1 MRIRKRALTFED
13 VLLVPQHS
21 TILPKEVCLKSRFS
35 KNVTLNIP
43 IVSAAMDTVTEF
55 KSAIAMARMGG
66 IGVIHKNMDIEA
78 QAMQIKKVKKSESGI
93 IIDPIFISP
102 DATVG
107 EAEVLMEEYH
117 ISGVPVVDKDKK
129 LLGIITNRDMRF
141 ITDMSLKIS
150 DTMTSAPLITAKKG
164 TTLEEAS
171 KVLQKH
177 KIEKLPIVDNENR
190 LIGLITI
197 KDIEKKVQFPNANKD
212 EFGRLRVAGAIGV
225 GQLDRAKALVKA
237 GVDVI
242 VLDSAHGHSQ
252 GIIDTVKLIK
262 KELKVDVV
270 AGNIATAEAARDLI
284 EAGADGVKVGIGP
297 GSICT
302 TRIVAGVGIPQIS
315 AIDEVAQVANALGI
329 PVIADG
335 GIKYSGDVAKALAV
349 GASCVMLGSALAG
362 TYEAPGEMILY
373 NGRQFKEYRGMGS
386 IGAMSKGS
394 TDRYFQEGTAA
405 DKLVPEGIEGR
416 VPYRGKISE
425 VIHQMLGG
433 LRSSM
438 GYCGSESIE
447 MFWEKAEFVEITSAG
462 LRESHV
468 HDVTITKESPN
479 YHGSHIN

>member
-1 MRIRKRALTFED
+1 MRIKKRALTFED

-21 TILPKEVCLKSRFS
+21 TVLPKEVNIQTKLS
-35 KNVTLNIP
+35 KRVGLNIP
-43 IVSAAMDTVTEF
+43 IVSAAMDTVTEY
-55 KSAIAMARMGG
+55 KAAIAMARLGG

-78 QAMQIKKVKKSESGI
+78 QATQIKKVKKSESGI
-93 IIDPIFISP
+93 IIDPIFIGP
-102 DATVG
+102 DSTVG
-107 EAEVLMEEYH
+107 EADALMAEYH
-117 ISGVPVVDKDKK
+117 ISGVPVIENGRH
-129 LLGIITNRDMRF
+129 LIGIITNRDMRF
-141 ITDMSLKIS
+141 ITDMSLKVS
-150 DTMTSAPLITAKKG
+150 DVMTHAPLITAKEG
-164 TTLEEAS
+164 TTLEEAA

-177 KIEKLPIVDNENR
+177 KIEKLPIVDDDGN
-190 LIGLITI
+190 LMGLITI
-197 KDIEKKVQFPNANKD
+197 KDIEKKIQFPHANKD
-212 EFGRLRVAGAIGV
+212 EFGRLRVAAAIGV
-225 GQLDRAKALVKA
+225 GQLDRAVALVEA

-252 GIIDTVKLIK
+252 GIIDTVKRIK
-262 KELKVDVV
+262 KELDIDVI
-270 AGNIATAEAARDLI
+270 AGNIASADAAQDLI
-284 EAGADGVKVGIGP
+284 DAGADGVKVGIGP

-302 TRIVAGVGIPQIS
+302 TRIVAGVGVPQIT
-315 AIDEVAQVANALGI
+315 AIDEVAQVANKAGV

-349 GASCVMLGSALAG
+349 GGSCVMLGSALAG
-362 TYEAPGEMILY
+362 TYEAPGEMIIY

-386 IGAMSKGS
+386 ISAMSKGS

-416 VPYRGKISE
+416 VPYRGKISD
-425 VIHQMLGG
+425 VIHQMIGG

-438 GYCGSESIE
+438 GYCGSESIS

-479 YHGSHIN
+479 YHS

>member
-1 MRIRKRALTFED
+1 MNIKKRALTFED

-21 TILPKEVCLKSRFS
+21 TVLPKEV
-35 KNVTLNIP
+35 NVTTMLTKRVSLNIP
-43 IVSAAMDTVTEF
+43 IVSAAMDTVTEY
-55 KSAIAMARMGG
+55 KAAIAMARLGG
-66 IGVIHKNMDIEA
+66 IGVIHKNMDIDTQA
-78 QAMQIKKVKKSESGI
+78 QQVNKVKKSTSGI
-93 IIDPIFISP
+93 IIDPIFIGP

-107 EAEVLMEEYH
+107 EADVVMAEYK
-117 ISGVPVVDKDKK
+117 ISGVPVVNNKQK
-129 LLGIITNRDMRF
+129 LIGIITNRDMRF
-141 ITDMSLKIS
+141 ITDMSLKVS
-150 DTMTSAPLITAKKG
+150 DVMTPAPLVTAKEG
-164 TTLEEAS
+164 TTLESAAEI
-171 KVLQKH
+171 LQKH
-177 KIEKLPIVDNENR
+177 KIEKLPIVDDNDQ

-197 KDIEKKVQFPNANKD
+197 KDIEKKIQYPNANKD
-212 EFGRLRVAGAIGV
+212 EFGRLIVAAAIGV
-225 GQLDRAKALVKA
+225 GQLDRATALVAA

-262 KELKVDVV
+262 KELDVDVI
-270 AGNIATAEAARDLI
+270 AGNIATGAAAQDLI
-284 EAGADGVKVGIGP
+284 DAGADGVKVGIGP

-302 TRIVAGVGIPQIS
+302 TRIVAGVGVPQIS
-315 AIDEVAQVANALGI
+315 AIDEVALVANKAGV

-349 GASCVMLGSALAG
+349 GGSCVMLGSALAG
-362 TYEAPGEMILY
+362 TYEAPGEMILF

-416 VPYRGKISE
+416 VPYRGKIAD
-425 VIHQMLGG
+425 VVHQMIGG

-438 GYCGSESIE
+438 GYCGSESIK
-447 MFWEKAEFVEITSAG
+447 MFWEKAELVEITSAG

-479 YHGSHIN
+479 YHG